1 MCDRFLDF
9 GLLGQMDKRHQL
21 AMLASII
28 HIVNGDWASLVRAL
42 VDMDVVRPGTN
53 IRLVTLELEQ
63 ALGEVEFKEGIP
75 DVKFSRVLGKIWTV
89 ALKHHF
95 PMPPYITLVLRSL
108 ASLEGLAIAA
118 DTNFNTFEAAYPY
131 VVRKLLTDNS
141 AATRNILHWEGVPV
155 TKTFPFLEVRGNQT
169 QLISVLE
176 VPIDESIISIAV
188 QFRECRER
196 LIAVE

>member
-1 MCDRFLDF
+1 MVMQILLFVAGINTLLRTVLELIAYKSWRFLDF
-9 GLLGQMDKRHQL
+9 GLLCQMDKRHQL

-141 AATRNILHWEGVPV
+141 AATRNILHWVLLNEGRSSSD
-155 TKTFPFLEVRGNQT
+155 KDFPF
-169 QLISVLE
+169 S
-176 VPIDESIISIAV
+176 
-188 QFRECRER
+188 
-196 LIAVE
+196 